1 MAEVSGLPKRL
12 YNPGALLFF
21 VCIIDRGEC
30 GLRFEMNNDANLIM
44 AAGGDSF
51 PLQPGLDGSCITGR
65 WDHNNGDGERK
76 GQE

>member
-1 MAEVSGLPKRL
+1 
-12 YNPGALLFF
+12 
-21 VCIIDRGEC
+21 
-30 GLRFEMNNDANLIM
+30 MNNDANLIM